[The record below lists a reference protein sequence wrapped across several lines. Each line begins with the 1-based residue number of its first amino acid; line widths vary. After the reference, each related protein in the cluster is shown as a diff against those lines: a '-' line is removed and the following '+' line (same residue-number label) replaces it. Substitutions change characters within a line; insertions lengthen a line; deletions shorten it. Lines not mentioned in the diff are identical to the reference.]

1 MEADLCIGNEGHCNK
16 GVPSTGNQGDPHPLG
31 LAVLEHPYGDTQE
44 CEQGQGLVGPCE
56 VTPQQIESIGAALRK
71 DQNHRHQRE
80 DDGGQAQALRLRA
93 LIDVQR
99 VRDGQAQRTQ
109 RGIAGGDGQNDD
121 AQQGDDAAHGAQQIA
136 ADDADS
142 AGGQRGIDLL
152 QTQVVH
158 AHSGGGPD
166 HGNEAFQN
174 HHIVE
179 GHAALLLALHGAGD
193 DSGLRGMEAGENAA
207 GHSDEEHRNEVLR
220 GEILTIIEGGAL
232 PVVPQVQQGIALDE
246 HADEHTHG
254 RQQQDST
261 EDGIDAADDGIDG
274 EHGGDQIINED
285 DTVNHPGGDRGGSTV
300 KTKHLSGGDVAGGVD
315 EHRADQQQQYAQ
327 ENLVNSE
334 NTLVGVL
341 ADHVRHLGAA
351 VAEADHAGEIV
362 VHSSADYVA
371 DGDGDECDG
380 PEQDALNGSD
390 DGAGACDIQQV
401 DEAVLPSPHG
411 NVVHAVLLGISGR
424 LPVIGAE
431 DLFAELA
438 IDGCAYEQNHQ
449 ADEKGCHRKHTL
461 LYAQF
466 PGQIL
471 ALS

>member
-1 MEADLCIGNEGHCNK
+1 M
-16 GVPSTGNQGDPHPLG
+16 
-31 LAVLEHPYGDTQE
+31 
-44 CEQGQGLVGPCE
+44 QGL
-56 VTPQQIESIGAALRK
+56 R
-71 DQNHRHQRE
+71 NR
-80 DDGGQAQALRLRA
+80 QAQGA
-93 LIDVQR
+93 
-99 VRDGQAQRTQ
+99 Q

-152 QTQVVH
+152 QAQVVH
-158 AHSGGGPD
+158 THGGGGPD
-166 HGNEAFQN
+166 HGDEALED

-179 GHAALLLALHGAGD
+179 GHAALPLALHGAGD

-246 HADEHTHG
+246 QADEHTHG

-362 VHSSADYVA
+362 VHSAADYVA

-401 DEAVLPSPHG
+401 DEAVLPFPHG